1 VVDASSSQH
10 LGNSHRE
17 LWHVVRDELRALIIN
32 GEIPPGERLVETVL
46 AERFAVSRGPVR
58 TALMELERV
67 GLVTSV
73 PRRGMYVST
82 FSRADI
88 DELFGVNRAL
98 ERLAAR
104 QAALVITDE
113 QVDGLATLLDELAKT
128 QKYGEPGEL
137 IEAELE
143 LHRALVRASDNKRLV
158 RLWEQITE
166 EIRFLIAVTQR
177 ALPDVFWASYE
188 LPIVEGLR
196 ARDPD
201 AAERAVEECFKVAHE
216 KIQALSEDAFDR
228 STGRKRGR

>member
-1 VVDASSSQH
+1 MVDASSSQH